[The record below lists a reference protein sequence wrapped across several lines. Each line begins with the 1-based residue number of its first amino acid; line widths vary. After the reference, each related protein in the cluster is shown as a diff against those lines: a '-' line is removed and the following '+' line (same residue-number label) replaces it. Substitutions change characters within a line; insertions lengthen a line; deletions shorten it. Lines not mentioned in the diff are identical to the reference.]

1 MNINIAERICSAR
14 GGGMGD
20 GAIVFKDSAI
30 ASKQLVKTYGLFFKV
45 RNKGAIVQK
54 GGGDISI
61 FFIIN

>member
-1 MNINIAERICSAR
+1 MNINIAERICRAR

-54 GGGDISI
+54 GGNISI